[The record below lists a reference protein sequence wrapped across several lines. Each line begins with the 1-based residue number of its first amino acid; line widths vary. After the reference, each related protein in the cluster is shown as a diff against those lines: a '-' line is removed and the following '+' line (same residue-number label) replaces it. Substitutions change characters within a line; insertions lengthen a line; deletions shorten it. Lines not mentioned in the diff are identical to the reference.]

1 MYNLQQR
8 ANNVFS
14 FAITVIG
21 TVLAVVA
28 VISAIT
34 GYGTIND
41 TLQVDAKNIQIITR
55 RYGPEDT
62 DYRDRNSE
70 FARLTFDIDADFT
83 PLFNWNT
90 KQVFVTVVA
99 QYENEKFERNQVVL
113 WDKII
118 TSQDKKH
125 LKLRNVRNKYAMIDV
140 GQRWNFENASLTL
153 LWDVTPYVGVLQA
166 GQSSKKT
173 SPFVL
178 PSFASQQK
186 QQK

>member
-21 TVLAVVA
+21 VVLAAVA
-28 VISAIT
+28 SISAIT
-34 GYGTIND
+34 GYGTIKD
-41 TLQVDAKNIQIITR
+41 TLKIDEKSIKIVTR
-55 RYGPEDT
+55 RYGPENT

-70 FARLTFDIDADFT
+70 FARLAFDIDADFT

-90 KQVFVTVVA
+90 KQVFATVVA
-99 QYENEKFERNQVVL
+99 QYENDKFERNHVVL

-118 TSQDKKH
+118 TSQDDKH

-140 GQRWNFENASLTL
+140 NQRWNFQNASLTL
-153 LWDVTPYVGVLQA
+153 LWDVTPHVGILQA
-166 GQSSKKT
+166 GQSSKQT
-173 SPFVL
+173 SLFTL
-178 PSFASQQK
+178 PSFASQQ
-186 QQK
+186 Q

>member
-125 LKLRNVRNKYAMIDV
+125 LSCYAMIDV

>member
-41 TLQVDAKNIQIITR
+41 TLQVDAKNIKIVTR

-70 FARLTFDIDADFT
+70 FARLAFDIDADFT

-140 GQRWNFENASLTL
+140 GQRWNFQNASLTL

-166 GQSSKKT
+166 GQSNKKA

-186 QQK
+186 